1 MPDTINWSSDM
12 VFTAWESAFE
22 ESDVVKKGAEFNTPI
37 TSHFG
42 ISVLSGKRVFSAA
55 ERTLYSK
62 P

>member
-1 MPDTINWSSDM
+1 M